1 MQKSSFIVVQSAK
14 TLFATTPIFA
24 SHKTNKKLTIM
35 KKKLFLSGIMFCMGI
50 FGLQAQNNV
59 KPTAA
64 FLGMETKGFS
74 SELQSQVNNILR
86 LEINRIN
93 KYELLEESDVT
104 YLASAKDVKITNCFG
119 KICLIEVGQAIG
131 VKKMITGSVQNLGD
145 NLIIN
150 LKVYDVAENREEYS
164 QLSEFLNVPTHIR
177 TMMQI
182 TVNSMFG
189 LPNDEATIV
198 KLSRKDDYENTLNT
212 PNQVQLRSDGPRMG
226 LTFFT
231 GEAASVIKSKENH
244 GGYDGYPY
252 MFQFGYQFE
261 KMYLNE
267 GNFQA
272 LFEFIPMVTGL
283 DQGLFIPSFTLLNG
297 LRNNQTGWE
306 FAFGPTF
313 SVSRK
318 SYGFYDSTDNWIRVN
333 NTNSTPASKSF
344 DNQPDV
350 LQHRIDS
357 RGIPTIQTG
366 FLVAAGKTFKSGK
379 LNIPVNMYM
388 IPGKNSFRF
397 GLSMGF
403 NSRKRY

>member
-1 MQKSSFIVVQSAK
+1 
-14 TLFATTPIFA
+14 
-24 SHKTNKKLTIM
+24 M
-35 KKKLFLSGIMFCMGI
+35 KKHLLLSGMMFCMGI
-50 FGLQAQNNV
+50 YGLQAQNNV

-64 FLGMETKGFS
+64 FLGMEVKGFS
-74 SELQSQVNNILR
+74 ADLQAQVNNILR

-93 KYELLEESDVT
+93 RYELLEDSDVKH
-104 YLASAKDVKITNCFG
+104 LASAKNIKTDNCYG

-131 VKKMITGSVQNLGD
+131 VKKIITGSIQNLGE

-150 LKVYDVAENREEYS
+150 LKVYDVAENREEFA

-177 TMMQI
+177 AMMQI
-182 TVNSMFG
+182 TVNSMFK

-198 KLSRKDDYENTLNT
+198 KLTRKDDYESSLNT
-212 PNQVQLRSDGPRMG
+212 PDQIQLRSDGPRMG

-231 GEAASVIKSKENH
+231 GDAARVIRSKENF
-244 GGYDGYPY
+244 GGYAGYPY

-313 SVSRK
+313 SIAK
-318 SYGFYDSTDNWIRVN
+318 KAYGYYDSENNWIKVSN
-333 NTNSTPASKSF
+333 SNSTPNKTLY
-344 DNQPDV
+344 PDAPDD

-379 LNIPVNMYM
+379 LNIPINMYM
-388 IPGKNSFRF
+388 IPGKSSLRF

>member
-1 MQKSSFIVVQSAK
+1 
-14 TLFATTPIFA
+14 
-24 SHKTNKKLTIM
+24 
-35 KKKLFLSGIMFCMGI
+35 MFCMGI
-50 FGLQAQNNV
+50 IGLQAQNNV

-64 FLGMETKGFS
+64 FLGLEVKGFDS
-74 SELQSQVNNILR
+74 NLQSQVNNILR

-93 KYELLEESDVT
+93 KFELLEESDVT
-104 YLASAKDVKITNCFG
+104 HLASAKNIQTDNCFG
-119 KICLIEVGQAIG
+119 KICLIEFGKTIG
-131 VKKMITGSVQNLGD
+131 VKKMITGSIENLGD
-145 NLIIN
+145 NLIIS
-150 LKVYDVAENREEYS
+150 LKVYDIAENREEYS
-164 QLSEFLNVPTHIR
+164 QQSEFLNVPTHIR
-177 TMMQI
+177 TMIQI

-189 LPNDEATIV
+189 IPNDEATIN
-198 KLSRKDDYENTLNT
+198 KLTKKDDYENTLNT
-212 PNQVQLRSDGPRMG
+212 PGQAQLRSDGPRMG
-226 LTFFT
+226 ITFFT
-231 GEAASVIKSKENH
+231 GEAADVIQAPENQ
-244 GGYDGYPY
+244 GGYAGYPY

-272 LFEFIPMVTGL
+272 LFEFIPMITGL

-297 LRNNQTGWE
+297 LRNNQSGWE

-313 SVSRK
+313 SISNK
-318 SYGFYDSTDNWIRVN
+318 TYGYYDTDKNWIKVS
-333 NTNSTPASKSF
+333 NTNSTPNKTQFPDA
-344 DNQPDV
+344 PDV
-350 LQHRIDS
+350 LQHRIDK

-379 LNIPVNMYM
+379 LNIPVNLYM